1 MMLVTIGRE
10 KWRLLSFVQEILQ
23 NCFLSYLIA
32 SISPGNLRS
41 QTSRSPHISAMAW
54 DKLSPV
60 KTVGMATS
68 VPSSQ
73 ASPALVNAL
82 FERVEEQA
90 EVRTFTLERLR
101 FTFAPNDKNVNLY
114 HMTKFSPYF
123 PFTVYCF
130 YTKISSF
137 MPVLS
142 LRIVLDCFYLV
153 IFYSEKFSTDVCH
166 MP

>member
-1 MMLVTIGRE
+1 MDLKIILKVAVTLTGNFTKISAFFLV
-10 KWRLLSFVQEILQ
+10 
-23 NCFLSYLIA
+23 YLIA

-54 DKLSPV
+54 DKLGSV

-90 EVRTFTLERLR
+90 EVGTFTII
-101 FTFAPNDKNVNLY
+101 K
-114 HMTKFSPYF
+114 K
-123 PFTVYCF
+123 
-130 YTKISSF
+130 
-137 MPVLS
+137 
-142 LRIVLDCFYLV
+142 
-153 IFYSEKFSTDVCH
+153 
-166 MP
+166 

>member
-1 MMLVTIGRE
+1 MDLKSEGCYHSYRKFYKTAFFLV
-10 KWRLLSFVQEILQ
+10 
-23 NCFLSYLIA
+23 YLIA

-90 EVRTFTLERLR
+90 EVRTFT
-101 FTFAPNDKNVNLY
+101 
-114 HMTKFSPYF
+114 
-123 PFTVYCF
+123 
-130 YTKISSF
+130 I
-137 MPVLS
+137 
-142 LRIVLDCFYLV
+142 I
-153 IFYSEKFSTDVCH
+153 EK
-166 MP
+166 